1 MPKTETPSGEKPA
14 ERVFLIDSMSHIFRA
29 FYAPLANRAAPLMTS
44 KGQVTQ
50 AVFIFTNMLRKLIQD
65 EKPKYIAAVFESKE
79 KTFRHE
85 AFADYKA
92 TRTEMPDE
100 LASQLPYIRRLCEA
114 YNVPMIS
121 VSGYEADDVIG
132 TLAVKAA
139 NKGLQAVIVSN
150 DKDMCQL
157 VRDPW
162 IVSMRQNSQVVKRK
176 EPVPPIEWCDEGWV
190 QKKFGVPACKL
201 VDLLGLMGDS
211 IDNIPGAPGV
221 GPKGAV
227 QIIQQFGSIEN
238 ALKSWEEIKNK
249 RYRESLRD
257 NAELIRKSRELAQ
270 IKTDIEEV
278 ELNLEALE
286 AKPPD
291 RAAAYE
297 LFRELEFANLTQ
309 EFADG
314 AVATARVTAPRE
326 YKQIRTSSELD
337 DLIRQLWEAETVGF
351 AISNSTPAGAGQQQ
365 STRNDHAA
373 RGLAFSTAAGK
384 SAFLNLDDFG
394 AGKDAAI
401 PSLRELFANGLLDKS
416 VHDYKRGTALLAP
429 LGIELVGVTD
439 DTLLAAYV
447 IDPTRSR
454 YDLVDLARDAVAVE
468 GGGPPHDGWNESAWQ
483 AVEVADLTA
492 QVAHVLRRRIDEKD
506 LGSIYRDIELPLA
519 PLLYRMERAG
529 MRIDISV
536 LAELS
541 RNLGQQLAKLTDRI
555 CQMAGREFNINS
567 PKQVAECFEALN
579 IISGRKTS
587 TGRVSTSKA
596 VLEELALT
604 HELPRLIIEYREL
617 EKLKSVYTDALP
629 HQVAAD
635 GRVHGQLNQTV
646 AATGRLSSSD
656 PNLQNI
662 PIRTELG
669 RQIRR
674 AFVAEKG
681 NKLISADYSQL
692 ELRLLAHITRD
703 EVMLDA
709 FQKGEDI
716 HNRTSRLVFGA
727 KTDAELKEARRFS
740 KIVNFAIAYAIEPWG
755 LSQRVGI
762 SRQEARKVIDDYYAT
777 YKGVRRYMDEIPML
791 ARQQGYVRS
800 LYGRIRPLP
809 GINDRNGNIR
819 RAAEREAI
827 NMPIQGTASDI
838 VKMAMLRTD
847 EAFQRE
853 NLNAEML
860 MQVHDELLVECATED
875 AEKVAAT
882 LKREMENAVEL
893 DVPLVAETGIGDD
906 WMSAK
911 H

>member
-1 MPKTETPSGEKPA
+1 MPKIETPSGEKPV

-29 FYAPLANRAAPLMTS
+29 FYAPLANRVAPLMTS
-44 KGQVTQ
+44 RGQVTQ
-50 AVFIFTNMLRKLIQD
+50 AIYIFTNMLRKLIQD
-65 EKPKYIAAVFESKE
+65 EKPKYIAAIFESRE

-121 VSGYEADDVIG
+121 VSGFEADDVIG
-132 TLAVKAA
+132 TLAVQTA

-162 IVSMRQNSQVVKRK
+162 VVAMRQNSQVVKRK
-176 EPVPPIEWCDEGWV
+176 EPVPPIEWCNEAWV
-190 QKKFGVPACKL
+190 QKKFGVPAGKL

-227 QIIQQFGSIEN
+227 QIIGQFGSIEN
-238 ALKSWEEIKNK
+238 ALQHWEEIKNK

-257 NAELIRKSRELAQ
+257 NAELIRKSRELAE
-270 IKTDIEEV
+270 IKTDIDM
-278 ELNLEALE
+278 ELDLEALA

-314 AVATARVTAPRE
+314 AVASARVTAERD
-326 YKQIRTSSELD
+326 YKQIHTRAELEA
-337 DLIRQLWEAETVGF
+337 LIQELWQTETVGL
-351 AISNSTPAGAGQQQ
+351 AISNETPAGAGQQQ
-365 STRNDHAA
+365 STRDDHAA
-373 RGLAFSTAAGK
+373 RGVAFSTSAGR
-384 SAFLNLDDFG
+384 SAFVDFENF
-394 AGKDAAI
+394 AEGKDSAVD
-401 PSLRELFANGLLDKS
+401 SLRELLSNGLLEKS
-416 VHDYKRGTALLAP
+416 VHDYKRATGLLAP
-429 LGIELVGVTD
+429 LGIEIAGVTD

-454 YDLVDLARDAVAVE
+454 YELIDLARDAVGVE
-468 GGGPPHDGWNESAWQ
+468 GGGPPHEGWSESGWQ
-483 AVEVADLTA
+483 AAEVADLTA
-492 QVAHVLRRRIDEKD
+492 QVAEVLRQRIEEKD
-506 LGSIYRDIELPLA
+506 LGNIYRDVELPLA
-519 PLLYRMERAG
+519 PLLHRMERAG
-529 MRIDISV
+529 MRVDTEV
-536 LAELS
+536 LADLS
-541 RNLGQQLAKLTDRI
+541 RNLGEQLEKLTEKI
-555 CQMAGREFNINS
+555 SGLAGREFNINS

-716 HNRTSRLVFGA
+716 HNRTARLVFGA
-727 KTDAELKEARRFS
+727 KTDEELKEARRFS

-777 YKGVRRYMDEIPML
+777 YKGVRRYMDEIPVQ
-791 ARQQGYVRS
+791 AREHGFVRS

-838 VKMAMLRTD
+838 VKMAMLRAD
-847 EAFQRE
+847 EAFRRE
-853 NLNAEML
+853 KLDAQML
-860 MQVHDELLVECATED
+860 MQVHDELLVECAAGD

-911 H
+911 R

>member
-1 MPKTETPSGEKPA
+1 MPKPQAPAAEKPA

-92 TRTEMPDE
+92 TRTQMPDD

-121 VSGYEADDVIG
+121 LSGYEADDVIG
-132 TLAVKAA
+132 TLAMKAA
-139 NKGLQAVIVSN
+139 DAGLRAVIVSN

-176 EPVPPIEWCDEGWV
+176 EPVPPIEWCDEAWV
-190 QKKFGVPACKL
+190 LKKFGVPAGKL
-201 VDLLGLMGDS
+201 VELLGLMGDS

-238 ALKSWEEIKNK
+238 ALNNWEEIKNK

-270 IKTDIEEV
+270 IKVDLDV
-278 ELNLEALE
+278 ELDLEALE
-286 AKPPD
+286 AKPPN
-291 RAAAYE
+291 RGAAYE

-309 EFADG
+309 EFVDG
-314 AVATARVTAPRE
+314 AVASARVTAARE
-326 YKQIRTSSELD
+326 YKQIRTRSELN
-337 DLIRQLWEAETVGF
+337 DLIKQLWEADTIGF
-351 AISNSTPAGAGQQQ
+351 AVSNSTPAGAGQQQ
-365 STRNDHAA
+365 STRDDHAA
-373 RGLAFSTAAGK
+373 RGIAFSTAAGK
-384 SAFLNLDDFG
+384 SAFVDLDNFG
-394 AGKDAAI
+394 EGKDAAI
-401 PSLRELFANGLLDKS
+401 PPLRELFANGLLDKS
-416 VHDYKRGTALLAP
+416 IHDYKRGTALLAP
-429 LGIELVGVTD
+429 LGVELAGVAD

-447 IDPTRSR
+447 LDPTRSR
-454 YDLVDLARDAVAVE
+454 YELVDLARDAVGVE
-468 GGGPPHDGWNESAWQ
+468 GGGPPHDGWSETAWQ

-492 QVAHVLRRRIDEKD
+492 QVAAVMRQRIDEKD
-506 LGSIYRDIELPLA
+506 LGSIYRDVELPLA

-529 MRIDISV
+529 MRVDTEV

-541 RNLGQQLAKLTDRI
+541 RNLGEQLATLTDRI

-629 HQVAAD
+629 HQVASD

-716 HNRTSRLVFGA
+716 HNRTSRLVFRA
-727 KTDAELKEARRFS
+727 QTESELKEARRFS

-762 SRQEARKVIDDYYAT
+762 SRQEARKVIDDYYDT
-777 YKGVRRYMDEIPML
+777 YKGVRRYMEEIPIQ
-791 ARQQGYVRS
+791 AREHGFVRS

-838 VKMAMLRTD
+838 VKMAMLRAD

-853 NLNAEML
+853 SLQARML
-860 MQVHDELLVECATED
+860 MQVHDELLVECAAGD
-875 AEKVAAT
+875 AERVAAT

-893 DVPLVAETGIGDD
+893 DVPLIAETGIGDD